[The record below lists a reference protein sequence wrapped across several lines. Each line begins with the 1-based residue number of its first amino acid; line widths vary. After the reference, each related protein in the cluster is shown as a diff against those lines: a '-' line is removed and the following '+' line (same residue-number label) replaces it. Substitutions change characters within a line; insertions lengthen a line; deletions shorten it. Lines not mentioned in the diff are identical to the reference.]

1 MKPLLSKTARPF
13 IIYVLIVF
21 AISIP
26 VYYVV
31 VDSIWS
37 AELDAH
43 NKIIAAKTAYE
54 LNRRNL
60 SDEKLKNSIEVW
72 NSIQPDINI
81 LELKPDDNLKDT
93 TFTIYKNTPYYPPE
107 KIDRFRVLLTIV
119 HLNGKP
125 YRFISETNIEETKDT
140 IIALTIVTI
149 FFFILVV
156 IGLLLLNRKLSYT
169 IWKPF
174 QNTLDKL
181 RKFNLSSQTEIEFEK
196 TDTREFEELNESL
209 KKLIAHNVSVYKT
222 QKKFTENAS
231 HELQTPLAI
240 LKSKLDILLQ
250 SDDLTEHQYH
260 IAEEMNRAL
269 IRSSRINKG
278 LLLLAKIENNQF
290 DSSESMQLDTLVSQ
304 CIEALQEHFKE
315 KRINIST
322 NIQSDIT
329 LNGNSILTETLI
341 NNLLVNAVL
350 HTELG
355 GSINVNVSKSGLRI
369 SNTGKP
375 ALDQHLL
382 FKRFS
387 KMSANSGGTGLGLSI
402 ISEICKFHGWKVS
415 YEFYEQKHHFFV
427 RI

>member
-1 MKPLLSKTARPF
+1 MKPLLSKTTRPF

-43 NKIIAAKTAYE
+43 NKIVAAKTAYE

-60 SDEKLKNSIEVW
+60 SDEKLENSIEVW
-72 NSIQPDINI
+72 NSIQPGTNI
-81 LELKPDDNLKDT
+81 LELKPGDNQKDT

-107 KIDRFRVLLTIV
+107 KIDRFRVLSTIV
-119 HLNGKP
+119 QLNGKP
-125 YRFISETNIEETKDT
+125 YRFVSETNIEETKDT

-181 RKFNLSSQTEIEFEK
+181 RKFNLNSQTEIDFEK
-196 TDTREFEELNESL
+196 TNTKEFEELNESL
-209 KKLIAHNVSVYKT
+209 KKLIAHNISAYKT
-222 QKKFTENAS
+222 QKEFTENAS

-240 LKSKLDILLQ
+240 LKNKLDILLQ
-250 SDDLTEHQYH
+250 SDDLTERQYH
-260 IAEEMNRAL
+260 IAEEMNKAL

-290 DSSESMQLDTLVSQ
+290 DNSENIRLDNLVNQ
-304 CIEALQEHFKE
+304 RLEALQEHFKE
-315 KRINIST
+315 KQIAIST
-322 NIQSDIT
+322 NIHPDIT
-329 LNGNSILTETLI
+329 LNGNGNLTETLI

-350 HTELG
+350 HTAPG
-355 GSINVNVSKSGLRI
+355 GAIKVNVSESGFQI
-369 SNTGKP
+369 SNTGKQV
-375 ALDQHLL
+375 LDQHLL

-387 KMSANSGGTGLGLSI
+387 KMSANSSGSGLGLSI
-402 ISEICKFHGWKVS
+402 VSEICKFHGWKVS
-415 YEFYEQKHHFFV
+415 YEFDGEYHQFTV
-427 RI
+427 LT